1 MLPGKIGPSTEIVIF
16 FIFLLDILMY
26 IYINIIYMQQKDL
39 KLQRKRLS
47 ALPVIQETIDHI
59 GLGDLLVQFVGNKRY
74 ASALLVTLK
83 NILLERGALYRVQ
96 DWAKEFEPAFIDEH
110 TLNDDVIGRALD
122 KLYESDRASMQ
133 TKCVL
138 ATIKKCGLSTD
149 VIHNDTTS
157 VSVSGRYE
165 SQDKGA
171 IQLKRG
177 HSKDHRPDLKQLV
190 YGLSVT
196 EDGALPVHFKTYDG
210 NQTDDTTHQETWLT
224 LRGLLGRSD
233 FIYVADSKLCTEEN
247 LKFIDRNQ
255 GRFIT
260 VVPKT
265 RLETKDF
272 SNEAYHSQVR
282 WENLWRR
289 RISRKKDKYD
299 QFEVA
304 QGFYQM
310 REGYAMYWY
319 RSSEKMKRDIAE
331 RESKIAAAQD
341 KLIALMSTKRRGP
354 KTAKAL
360 MTAADKILAKTKT
373 SEWINVIIEQK
384 DEVIYRKSS
393 RGKPGK
399 DASYR
404 RIDRK
409 IPKLVYTLNRDA
421 IAKSKSMDGIF
432 PLTTNAKLT
441 ALEALKHYKYQPKLE
456 KRFTFLKSVTCV
468 APIFLK
474 NNRRVEALMFV
485 YFLALLVSA
494 VIERK
499 LKLAMVDKRVES
511 LPTLPEGRLSKNPTW
526 EQILRLFEHHY
537 RHELYDGKAPIKTFS
552 DPLSPTQ
559 SQVLNLL
566 KIPAMAYG

>member
-1 MLPGKIGPSTEIVIF
+1 
-16 FIFLLDILMY
+16 
-26 IYINIIYMQQKDL
+26 MQHKNL

-47 ALPVIQETIDHI
+47 ALPIIQETIDHV
-59 GLGDLLVQFVGNKRY
+59 GLGGLLEEFVGNNRY
-74 ASALLVTLK
+74 ASALLVMLK
-83 NILLERGALYRVQ
+83 NVLLERGALYRVQ
-96 DWAKEFEPAFIDEH
+96 EWAKEFEPSLIDEQA
-110 TLNDDVIGRALD
+110 LNDDLIGRALD
-122 KLYESDRASMQ
+122 KLYEADRASMQ

-138 ATIKKCGLSTD
+138 STIKKCGLTTD

-165 SQDKGA
+165 SQDKCA

-190 YGLSVT
+190 YALSVT
-196 EDGALPVHFKTYDG
+196 EDGGLPVHFKTYDG

-233 FIYVADSKLCTEEN
+233 FLYVADSKLCSEEN

-265 RLETKDF
+265 RLETKEF
-272 SNEAYHSQVR
+272 SKEAYHSQVR
-282 WENLWRR
+282 WEALWRR
-289 RISRKKDKYD
+289 RVSRKKDKYD

-304 QGFYQM
+304 QGFYQL

-331 RESKIAAAQD
+331 RDNKIAAATD
-341 KLIALMSTKRRGP
+341 KLTNLMSTKRRGP

-360 MTAADKILAKTKT
+360 MAAAARILAKTKT
-373 SEWINVIIEQK
+373 SDWINIIIEQK
-384 DEVIYRKSS
+384 DEVTYRKSS

-409 IPKLVYTLNRDA
+409 IPKLVYTLNHES

-432 PLTTNAKLT
+432 PLTTNANLN

-456 KRFTFLKSVTCV
+456 KRFTFLKSVTQV

-474 NNRRVEALMFV
+474 NNRRIEALMFI
-485 YFLALLVSA
+485 YFLALLVAA

-499 LKLAMVDKRVES
+499 LKLAMVNNGIES
-511 LPTLPEGRLSKNPTW
+511 LPTLPEGRLSKSPTW
-526 EQILRLFEHHY
+526 EQIVRLFEHHH
-537 RHELYDGKAPIKTFS
+537 RHALYDGIRSIKTFS
-552 DPLSPTQ
+552 DPLAPIQ
-559 SQVLNLL
+559 CQVLALL
-566 KIPAMAYG
+566 NISTAAYG